1 MSPWSHIGLHLNHL
15 FYVARMP
22 LILRSEG
29 SCVEKAKSH
38 AILAEAMVP
47 ALFVTDD
54 RLITI

>member
-1 MSPWSHIGLHLNHL
+1 MRPWSHIGRHLHRL
-15 FYVARMP
+15 FYIARTR

-38 AILAEAMVP
+38 AILAEALVA
-47 ALFVTDD
+47 ALFMADD